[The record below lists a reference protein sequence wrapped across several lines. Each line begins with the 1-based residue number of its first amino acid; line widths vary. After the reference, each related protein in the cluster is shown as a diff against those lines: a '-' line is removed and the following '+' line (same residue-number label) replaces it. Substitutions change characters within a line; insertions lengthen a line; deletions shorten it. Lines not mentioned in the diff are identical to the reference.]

1 MKAFKAFIKPFEA
14 PQRSVKIKIEVNYF
28 PSSEIGAGRVNIKS
42 SFLSYHCLLPFKTK
56 HFLFGL
62 YLATVAIPAGSLP
75 KFGSV
80 RPKQPTISPDAEKQY
95 TLSRK
100 FHILRGNEHHLRA
113 YFGTLMI
120 QF

>member
-1 MKAFKAFIKPFEA
+1 MSTEKGLDVLTSKFT
-14 PQRSVKIKIEVNYF
+14 
-28 PSSEIGAGRVNIKS
+28 IKS

-80 RPKQPTISPDAEKQY
+80 RPKQPTISPDAKNNNMPYQ
-95 TLSRK
+95 K
-100 FHILRGNEHHLRA
+100 
-113 YFGTLMI
+113 
-120 QF
+120 